1 MQSIYVEQE
10 ASLLRQL
17 PAAVDIKD
25 LGNKITFWN
34 MEAERLYGYSEQEIV
49 GKHVQMLYEHAEFE
63 EYSVILNR
71 VRAGERLLGYRSMRK
86 TKAGDLVEVT
96 LNLSPLEDRNGTII
110 GVAAVSLP
118 TCESISEVSNALHQQ
133 SELLSL
139 LRHDIET
146 RILGLSRALDLFGEA
161 LSPEQAKYPTLL
173 ASSRKTTAE
182 LIDLIENVLLLY
194 GEGELH
200 KGLRFQPVR
209 IKSFLQSLVKKLQQS
224 CSRELT
230 EEIEGNPEFTSIE
243 KVSDFVAEIDPPAM
257 EKAIRG
263 VLSGFKHCDHLCL
276 TTTNLEAD
284 CFTIKI
290 VCQNRV
296 LSTEEIEGL
305 LSEQLRSSSGLELAS
320 ASGFGLLVAKRLV
333 EAHGGT
339 IEIRIEG
346 NSSSV
351 HLKLPL
357 TQKDNSKFLTIKR
370 KTNSVSKKF
379 E

>member
-1 MQSIYVEQE
+1 
-10 ASLLRQL
+10 
-17 PAAVDIKD
+17 
-25 LGNKITFWN
+25 
-34 MEAERLYGYSEQEIV
+34 
-49 GKHVQMLYEHAEFE
+49 
-63 EYSVILNR
+63 
-71 VRAGERLLGYRSMRK
+71 
-86 TKAGDLVEVT
+86 
-96 LNLSPLEDRNGTII
+96 
-110 GVAAVSLP
+110 
-118 TCESISEVSNALHQQ
+118 
-133 SELLSL
+133 
-139 LRHDIET
+139 
-146 RILGLSRALDLFGEA
+146 
-161 LSPEQAKYPTLL
+161 
-173 ASSRKTTAE
+173 
-182 LIDLIENVLLLY
+182 
-194 GEGELH
+194 
-200 KGLRFQPVR
+200 
-209 IKSFLQSLVKKLQQS
+209 VKKLQQS

-243 KVSDFVAEIDPPAM
+243 KVSDFLAEIDPPAM